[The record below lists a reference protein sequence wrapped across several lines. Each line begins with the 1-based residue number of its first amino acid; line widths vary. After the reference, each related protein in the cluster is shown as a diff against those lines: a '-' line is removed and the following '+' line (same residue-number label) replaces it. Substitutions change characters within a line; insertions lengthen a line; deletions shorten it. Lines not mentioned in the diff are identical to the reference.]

1 MTQSKGKG
9 PDLKGASVKDSDK
22 GKVDDHEERE
32 SSPDADEEPGEERA
46 AKGGLGDTLKRLF
59 AVGTAAAFMTEES
72 LRQSLGEMKL
82 PANLIQTILSGA
94 SKSKE
99 DLMGKVGTEIT
110 KLVSKIDL
118 VKEASKFMETHKF
131 KITAEIEVKRKDQT

>member
-1 MTQSKGKG
+1 MTQSRGKG
-9 PDLKGASVKDSDK
+9 PGDKSASDHNTSDEDAYEGDDSSTASR
-22 GKVDDHEERE
+22 DDG
-32 SSPDADEEPGEERA
+32 DERA
-46 AKGGLGDTLKRLF
+46 GKGGLGDTLKRLF

-82 PANLIQTILSGA
+82 PANLIQTILNGA
-94 SKSKE
+94 NKSKE
-99 DLMGKVGTEIT
+99 DLMGKVGNEIT

-131 KITAEIEVKRKDQT
+131 KITAEIEVKRKE